1 MVQEEINDFA
11 QIIGF
16 NIVLKLTYTNEN
28 QIEYFKSQIINLYL
42 LKSDKE
48 CSLLILLHKDDI
60 YLNEFLIYHFPL
72 IKIYKKRKITLKI
85 LKYWFLLISIS

>member
-1 MVQEEINDFA
+1 MIGLDREKIFVSNKNFMVQEEINDFA
-11 QIIGF
+11 HIIGF

-60 YLNEFLIYHFPL
+60 YLN
-72 IKIYKKRKITLKI
+72 
-85 LKYWFLLISIS
+85 